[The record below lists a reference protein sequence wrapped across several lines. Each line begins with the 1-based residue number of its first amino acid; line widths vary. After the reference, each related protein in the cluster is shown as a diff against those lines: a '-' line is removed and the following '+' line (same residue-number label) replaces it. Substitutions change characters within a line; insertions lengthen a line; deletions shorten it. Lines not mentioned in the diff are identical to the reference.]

1 MSFVTADLTKI
12 QIPPQGTTPN
22 NVQECMKVDRQIRR
36 TRLLSSA
43 STTTQPRPHRG
54 VASSPKLDLCVVDLH
69 WNDVENWI
77 ATLIAEFF
85 IVFLEL

>member
-1 MSFVTADLTKI
+1 
-12 QIPPQGTTPN
+12 
-22 NVQECMKVDRQIRR
+22 
-36 TRLLSSA
+36 
-43 STTTQPRPHRG
+43 
-54 VASSPKLDLCVVDLH
+54 VVDLH

>member
-1 MSFVTADLTKI
+1 
-12 QIPPQGTTPN
+12 
-22 NVQECMKVDRQIRR
+22 MKVDRQIRR

-77 ATLIAEFF
+77 AILIAEFF